1 MTKVYLSGKISGLE
15 KEVYEKQFY
24 SAEQFY
30 KGCGFEV
37 VNPCRISDAI
47 LKNNPDASYEDF
59 MQADLKAL
67 ADCTHIAMLEGWETS
82 KGAKRERAE
91 AGRLGL
97 EIMELK
103 LFNGNTRGKK

>member
-24 SAEQFY
+24 DAERFY

-47 LKNNPDASYEDF
+47 LHNNPKATYEDF

-67 ADCTHIAMLEGWETS
+67 ADCTHIAMLEGWEAS
-82 KGAKRERAE
+82 NGAKREKAE
-91 AGRLGL
+91 AERLGL
-97 EIMELK
+97 EIMHLK
-103 LFNGNTRGKK
+103 LFGKKR